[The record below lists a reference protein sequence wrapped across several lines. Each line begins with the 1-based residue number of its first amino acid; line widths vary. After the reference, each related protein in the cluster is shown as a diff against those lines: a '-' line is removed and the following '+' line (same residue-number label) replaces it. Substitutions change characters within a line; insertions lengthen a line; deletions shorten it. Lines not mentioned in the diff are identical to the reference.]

1 MPRWIVP
8 LVVASDAA
16 VIVLLALLLG
26 WPAVFFA
33 VPVVAGSII
42 ALVVLT
48 ITTRTRRAVA
58 QPRVPAGPYRVAGSR
73 AGSAPH
79 EWSSSGTESYPDWT
93 GQTTWS
99 DGGACASGDSWSADS
114 ASCSFDSGSSSSD
127 SGSSSSSD

>member
-16 VIVLLALLLG
+16 VIVLLSLVLG

-48 ITTRTRRAVA
+48 IMTRTRRAVS
-58 QPRVPAGPYRVAGSR
+58 QLRIPAGPYRA
-73 AGSAPH
+73 AGSAAGSEPH
-79 EWSSSGTESYPDWT
+79 RWSSSSTDSYPDWT
-93 GQTTWS
+93 GQSTWS
-99 DGGACASGDSWSADS
+99 DGGACGSADSWSADG
-114 ASCSFDSGSSSSD
+114 AGCSFDTGSSSSD